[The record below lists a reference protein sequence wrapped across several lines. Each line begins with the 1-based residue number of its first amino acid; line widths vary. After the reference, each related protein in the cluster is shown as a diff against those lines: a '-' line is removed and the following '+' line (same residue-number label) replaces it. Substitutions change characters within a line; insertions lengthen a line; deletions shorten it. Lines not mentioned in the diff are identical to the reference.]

1 MKVFLEIF
9 LLIDVFIIGV
19 VAEIAYRHAMAHYRP
34 KPIKKVNSSQDNV
47 EHLTRDMKQK
57 LIDSA
62 SLKYEHILDTSSH
75 KLEQD
80 LNATSER
87 INITIKKLSADIL
100 TKELEGFQSML
111 QSYRQQAQTE
121 LSSVKA
127 QTDKYEQELRAK
139 MESEVEAEKQRLIQS
154 IDNKLADAVMSFILE
169 AMQHQ
174 VDLGSQTD
182 YLLKVLDEHKAS
194 FKEALNDG
202 N

>member
-1 MKVFLEIF
+1 MKLFLEIF
-9 LLIDVFIIGV
+9 LIIDIFIIGV

-34 KPIKKVNSSQDNV
+34 QPVKKNSSPHDNV
-47 EHLTRDMKQK
+47 DHLTRDMKQK
-57 LIDSA
+57 LIESSSA
-62 SLKYEHILDTSSH
+62 KYEHILDMSAH

-80 LNATSER
+80 LNATVER
-87 INITIKKLSADIL
+87 INVTIKKLAADIL

-121 LSSVKA
+121 LSDTKT
-127 QTDKYEQELRAK
+127 QTDKYEQELKLK
-139 MESEVEAEKQRLIQS
+139 METEVEAEKQRLIQA
-154 IDNKLADAVMSFILE
+154 IDNKLADEVMSFILD

-182 YLLKVLDEHKAS
+182 YLLKLLDEHKAN
-194 FKEALNDG
+194 FKESLNDG